1 MFNRNTLILALV
13 AAAAVTAL
21 PATQVQPLWTYGH
34 AAYTYGPLHCTGSP
48 CDVVPSCNQA
58 HWSKDIAAF
67 NNDKSISDAGI
78 STVYSYGGDVEFWA
92 DKKDKT
98 ACHAPAKEGLC
109 NYTSY
114 YDPNNQKA
122 ANVYRGT
129 DGVGQVVALLD
140 SRLDG
145 WNMIEQYN
153 NNDACNFGDFY
164 PNLNNLTNVQMG
176 KLAKQTAQLFCKD
189 QNLGGIQIDL
199 EPYQDPY
206 LSSLET
212 FITAMS
218 TEMKDDS
225 GANGCKD
232 AQHPQ
237 GRTTSYFTFAHRSHK
252 VPGTPFQKEG
262 SEWNK
267 ILGPN
272 GYFVFSGYDLRPKNL
287 AFEYNNVTEFG
298 NNLRWEVEHIKDVYS
313 SGYTG
318 KFTLALPIAASCHE
332 YEHYV
337 PMHGNG
343 CGPACQPWNSGATMD
358 QYVQEGMDI
367 VTDSKYGDLFK
378 IKEGG
383 NFLGLSFWVWTYDMT
398 YPPMKWFNNLFL
410 PATPSTKVL
419 SILKKELPKLQAA

>member
-1 MFNRNTLILALV
+1 MGRIMQALTLALLVAGV
-13 AAAAVTAL
+13 AAAPLNPSTA
-21 PATQVQPLWTYGH
+21 PFHYGH

-58 HWSKDIAAF
+58 HWAKDISAF
-67 NNDKSISDAGI
+67 NNDKSISDASI

-153 NNDACNFGDFY
+153 NNAARNFGDFY

-218 TEMKDDS
+218 
-225 GANGCKD
+225 
-232 AQHPQ
+232 
-237 GRTTSYFTFAHRSHK
+237 
-252 VPGTPFQKEG
+252 
-262 SEWNK
+262 
-267 ILGPN
+267 
-272 GYFVFSGYDLRPKNL
+272 
-287 AFEYNNVTEFG
+287 
-298 NNLRWEVEHIKDVYS
+298 
-313 SGYTG
+313 
-318 KFTLALPIAASCHE
+318 
-332 YEHYV
+332 
-337 PMHGNG
+337 
-343 CGPACQPWNSGATMD
+343 
-358 QYVQEGMDI
+358 
-367 VTDSKYGDLFK
+367 
-378 IKEGG
+378 
-383 NFLGLSFWVWTYDMT
+383 
-398 YPPMKWFNNLFL
+398 
-410 PATPSTKVL
+410 
-419 SILKKELPKLQAA
+419 

>member
-1 MFNRNTLILALV
+1 MGIPRIERKQNMFNRNTLILALV

-114 YDPNNQKA
+114 YDPVNEKA
-122 ANVYRGT
+122 ADTYSKV
-129 DGVGQVVALLD
+129 DGVGQIVALLD
-140 SRLDG
+140 ARLDG

-164 PNLNNLTNVQMG
+164 PNLNNLTTVQLG
-176 KLAKQTAQLFCKD
+176 KLAKQTSQLFCKD
-189 QNLGGIQIDL
+189 STLNGIQIDL

-206 LSSLET
+206 KESLET
-212 FITAMS
+212 FIKAMV
-218 TEMKDDS
+218 TEMEDET
-225 GANGCKD
+225 GENGCKD
-232 AQHPQ
+232 AAHPK
-237 GRTTSYFTFAHRSHK
+237 GRTTSYFTFAHRTRTSF
-252 VPGTPFQKEG
+252 TKELMG
-262 SEWNK
+262 K
-267 ILGPN
+267 N
-272 GYFVFSGYDLRPKNL
+272 GYYVFSGYDLKPKNL

-298 NNLRWEVEHIKDVYS
+298 NNLRSEIPEIKRVL
-313 SGYTG
+313 TNPKA
-318 KFTLALPIAASCHE
+318 KFTLGVPIAASCHE

-337 PMHGNG
+337 PMHGDG
-343 CGPACQPWNSGATMD
+343 CGPACQPWDSGVKMAD
-358 QYVQEGMDI
+358 YVQKMMD
-367 VTDSKYGDLFK
+367 
-378 IKEGG
+378 
-383 NFLGLSFWVWTYDMT
+383 
-398 YPPMKWFNNLFL
+398 
-410 PATPSTKVL
+410 VL
-419 SILKKELPKLQAA
+419 TAK